1 MIIKI
6 GTLEL
11 IIEDEVDKETRDFL
25 LSIENKYS
33 KMMSSISE
41 KKAMI
46 ELKRLARKIGY
57 SGELYL
63 INSVAKYVMFKFSLT
78 DAKKVE
84 KYLKSRGYKF
94 SAREGD
100 KVMNF

>member
-1 MIIKI
+1 MMIKI
-6 GTLEL
+6 GTLE
-11 IIEDEVDKETRDFL
+11 IIVEGEVDKETRDFL

-33 KMMSSISE
+33 KMMSRINE

-46 ELKRLARKIGY
+46 ELRKLASKLGY
-57 SGELYL
+57 TGELYL
-63 INSVAKYVMFKFSLT
+63 INSIAKYIMFKFSLT
-78 DAKKVE
+78 DAKRVE
-84 KYLKSRGYKF
+84 KYLKNKGYKF